1 MYGIGFSCVYLSLNG
16 DSCQL
21 FRNNSTIFSF
31 NFFHPLLGVS
41 LFMLLPFSLPEI
53 FQSESF
59 WCNMIIEICVPVFV
73 DVFRVFVTYLICAHW
88 MALRLNLHNSENEAR
103 RTYLFFDFSLALS
116 LSLYHSEFFLYFPFN
131 LASQC
136 TVNHAPNF
144 LHFSHALKHNFSFGV

>member
-1 MYGIGFSCVYLSLNG
+1 MYGIGFSCIYLSLNG

-116 LSLYHSEFFLYFPFN
+116 LSLSLRVLSIFSVQFGQSVHSQSCAEFSAFFPCFE
-131 LASQC
+131 A
-136 TVNHAPNF
+136 
-144 LHFSHALKHNFSFGV
+144 